1 MPKRSLPWSYFRLET
16 STRQRSVLGSNRIF
30 LLDYLTTAGIS
41 MNGIGIKRF
50 DVTFCSI
57 HASFQA
63 LDLPPAGNH
72 GPNPIFPL
80 WSSSLGTKR
89 VAKELSWLVKDL
101 PTRMLACSFTRQH
114 DCASRSPYLM
124 KYWLY
129 DHPLPSK
136 GQVQWAK
143 RPLLRHMDRI
153 PPIGSRDLMG
163 SLLIRALLT
172 INRKKLLKGEEQVI
186 YQDQAK
192 RVKEKATS
200 PWEYFRETEREL

>member
-1 MPKRSLPWSYFRLET
+1 MLKRSLPCYYFRLET

-50 DVTFCSI
+50 DVTSCSI
-57 HASFQA
+57 HASFQV

-153 PPIGSRDLMG
+153 PPIGRRDLMG
-163 SLLIRALLT
+163 LFSS
-172 INRKKLLKGEEQVI
+172 EHC
-186 YQDQAK
+186 
-192 RVKEKATS
+192 
-200 PWEYFRETEREL
+200 